1 MFQQE
6 EQQHDYKTAAG
17 AIRRVGVDVA
27 VGADSL
33 SRILWFGLFALAHDL
48 PLTMAHCQQQQ
59 QQQQRKQETTT
70 STTTRDNTTTFAS
83 DSCWAHVE
91 AKMRP
96 VLPVPEKKQFAC
108 CSMTNSLQL
117 EPLDCR
123 LSPATFGHKH
133 IQLWLWL
140 SACLGHYNSYLSQ
153 HKHKHKHS
161 CSHSNWN
168 WNWMK

>member
-17 AIRRVGVDVA
+17 AIRRVRLRVEVYVG

-33 SRILWFGLFALAHDL
+33 SRILWFGFFALAHDL

-59 QQQQRKQETTT
+59 QRRRKQET
-70 STTTRDNTTTFAS
+70 TTTRDNTTTFAS
-83 DSCWAHVE
+83 DSCLSSCRGKNATGV
-91 AKMRP
+91 AGARARK
-96 VLPVPEKKQFAC
+96 
-108 CSMTNSLQL
+108 NS
-117 EPLDCR
+117 
-123 LSPATFGHKH
+123 SPAA
-133 IQLWLWL
+133 LWLIPSNWSRSIAGCLWL
-140 SACLGHYNSYLSQ
+140 PLAINTYSFGYGYRRVWGITTRTSQ

-161 CSHSNWN
+161 CSNSN